1 MLNLELLICLFWDN
15 VLHSTFNNE
24 QQIEHYNQVYNK
36 LAEYGAN
43 INLIVEKSIWDENEI
58 IRDAMQEINGVI
70 VSHYFI
76 KYISNEKDLIAIKPL
91 LFDKSLNFGLV
102 DDNGNSVLH
111 YLFARLNERE
121 RHINQEKIIELFPSL
136 RKFELDEVFRSA
148 YEIYRFAIQFVPN
161 SKRANDS
168 ILLER
173 LKRKNSGADKPF
185 VWLENDLNS
194 VYASIK
200 DIIDAAKATQLS
212 AMEKI
217 SIKNFEKIYEII
229 EKMSKDG
236 SEDFK
241 RECLNK
247 IFELGKLEL
256 EYEKQKND
264 TVKNMNNQNNSLWK
278 KIAIGVGVIVVGAI
292 GAVAASKFDK
302 K

>member
-1 MLNLELLICLFWDN
+1 MNNRDLFDLKNKRLEQVKFNEIMNQTNNGNLDKAKVIE
-15 VLHSTFNNE
+15 VLETIPN
-24 QQIEHYNQVYNK
+24 
-36 LAEYGAN
+36 
-43 INLIVEKSIWDENEI
+43 IVELQ
-58 IRDAMQEINGVI
+58 RT
-70 VSHYFI
+70 Y
-76 KYISNEKDLIAIKPL
+76 
-91 LFDKSLNFGLV
+91 LN
-102 DDNGNSVLH
+102 
-111 YLFARLNERE
+111 
-121 RHINQEKIIELFPSL
+121 
-136 RKFELDEVFRSA
+136 
-148 YEIYRFAIQFVPN
+148 
-161 SKRANDS
+161 
-168 ILLER
+168 
-173 LKRKNSGADKPF
+173 
-185 VWLENDLNS
+185 
-194 VYASIK
+194 SIK

-217 SIKNFEKIYEII
+217 SIKNFERIYEII
-229 EKMSKDG
+229 ERMSKDG

>member
-1 MLNLELLICLFWDN
+1 MNNRDLFDLKNKRLEQVKFNEIMNQTNIGNLDKAKVME
-15 VLHSTFNNE
+15 VLQTIPN
-24 QQIEHYNQVYNK
+24 
-36 LAEYGAN
+36 
-43 INLIVEKSIWDENEI
+43 IVELQ
-58 IRDAMQEINGVI
+58 RT
-70 VSHYFI
+70 Y
-76 KYISNEKDLIAIKPL
+76 
-91 LFDKSLNFGLV
+91 LN
-102 DDNGNSVLH
+102 
-111 YLFARLNERE
+111 
-121 RHINQEKIIELFPSL
+121 
-136 RKFELDEVFRSA
+136 
-148 YEIYRFAIQFVPN
+148 
-161 SKRANDS
+161 
-168 ILLER
+168 
-173 LKRKNSGADKPF
+173 
-185 VWLENDLNS
+185 
-194 VYASIK
+194 SIK

>member
-1 MLNLELLICLFWDN
+1 MNNRDLFDLKNKRLEQVKFNEIMNQTNIGNLDKAKVIE
-15 VLHSTFNNE
+15 VLETIPN
-24 QQIEHYNQVYNK
+24 
-36 LAEYGAN
+36 
-43 INLIVEKSIWDENEI
+43 IVELQ
-58 IRDAMQEINGVI
+58 RT
-70 VSHYFI
+70 Y
-76 KYISNEKDLIAIKPL
+76 
-91 LFDKSLNFGLV
+91 LN
-102 DDNGNSVLH
+102 
-111 YLFARLNERE
+111 
-121 RHINQEKIIELFPSL
+121 
-136 RKFELDEVFRSA
+136 
-148 YEIYRFAIQFVPN
+148 
-161 SKRANDS
+161 
-168 ILLER
+168 
-173 LKRKNSGADKPF
+173 
-185 VWLENDLNS
+185 
-194 VYASIK
+194 SIK

-292 GAVAASKFDK
+292 GAVAASIFDK

>member
-1 MLNLELLICLFWDN
+1 MNNRDLFDLKNKRLEQVKFNEIMNQTNTGNLDKAKVIE
-15 VLHSTFNNE
+15 VLETIPN
-24 QQIEHYNQVYNK
+24 
-36 LAEYGAN
+36 
-43 INLIVEKSIWDENEI
+43 IVELQKT
-58 IRDAMQEINGVI
+58 
-70 VSHYFI
+70 Y
-76 KYISNEKDLIAIKPL
+76 
-91 LFDKSLNFGLV
+91 LN
-102 DDNGNSVLH
+102 
-111 YLFARLNERE
+111 
-121 RHINQEKIIELFPSL
+121 
-136 RKFELDEVFRSA
+136 
-148 YEIYRFAIQFVPN
+148 
-161 SKRANDS
+161 
-168 ILLER
+168 
-173 LKRKNSGADKPF
+173 
-185 VWLENDLNS
+185 
-194 VYASIK
+194 SIK

-217 SIKNFEKIYEII
+217 SIKNFERIYEII
-229 EKMSKDG
+229 ERMSKDG

>member
-1 MLNLELLICLFWDN
+1 MNNRDLFDLKNKRLEQVKFNEIMNQTNIGNLDKAKVME
-15 VLHSTFNNE
+15 VLQTIPN
-24 QQIEHYNQVYNK
+24 
-36 LAEYGAN
+36 
-43 INLIVEKSIWDENEI
+43 IVELQ
-58 IRDAMQEINGVI
+58 RT
-70 VSHYFI
+70 Y
-76 KYISNEKDLIAIKPL
+76 
-91 LFDKSLNFGLV
+91 LN
-102 DDNGNSVLH
+102 
-111 YLFARLNERE
+111 
-121 RHINQEKIIELFPSL
+121 
-136 RKFELDEVFRSA
+136 
-148 YEIYRFAIQFVPN
+148 
-161 SKRANDS
+161 
-168 ILLER
+168 
-173 LKRKNSGADKPF
+173 
-185 VWLENDLNS
+185 
-194 VYASIK
+194 SIK

-217 SIKNFEKIYEII
+217 SIKNFERIYEII
-229 EKMSKDG
+229 ERMSKDG

>member
-1 MLNLELLICLFWDN
+1 MNNRDLFDLKNKRLEQVKFNEIMNQTNNGNLDKAKVIE
-15 VLHSTFNNE
+15 VLETIPN
-24 QQIEHYNQVYNK
+24 
-36 LAEYGAN
+36 
-43 INLIVEKSIWDENEI
+43 IVELQ
-58 IRDAMQEINGVI
+58 RT
-70 VSHYFI
+70 Y
-76 KYISNEKDLIAIKPL
+76 
-91 LFDKSLNFGLV
+91 LN
-102 DDNGNSVLH
+102 
-111 YLFARLNERE
+111 
-121 RHINQEKIIELFPSL
+121 
-136 RKFELDEVFRSA
+136 
-148 YEIYRFAIQFVPN
+148 
-161 SKRANDS
+161 
-168 ILLER
+168 
-173 LKRKNSGADKPF
+173 
-185 VWLENDLNS
+185 
-194 VYASIK
+194 SIK

-217 SIKNFEKIYEII
+217 SIKNFERIYEII
-229 EKMSKDG
+229 ERMSIDG

>member
-1 MLNLELLICLFWDN
+1 MNNRDLFDLKNKRLEQVKFNEIMNQTNIGNLDKAKVME
-15 VLHSTFNNE
+15 VLQTIPN
-24 QQIEHYNQVYNK
+24 
-36 LAEYGAN
+36 
-43 INLIVEKSIWDENEI
+43 IVELQ
-58 IRDAMQEINGVI
+58 RT
-70 VSHYFI
+70 Y
-76 KYISNEKDLIAIKPL
+76 
-91 LFDKSLNFGLV
+91 LNT
-102 DDNGNSVLH
+102 
-111 YLFARLNERE
+111 
-121 RHINQEKIIELFPSL
+121 
-136 RKFELDEVFRSA
+136 
-148 YEIYRFAIQFVPN
+148 
-161 SKRANDS
+161 
-168 ILLER
+168 
-173 LKRKNSGADKPF
+173 
-185 VWLENDLNS
+185 
-194 VYASIK
+194 IK
-200 DIIDAAKATQLS
+200 DIIDSAKATHLS

-292 GAVAASKFDK
+292 GAVAASIFDK

>member
-1 MLNLELLICLFWDN
+1 MNNRDLFDLKNKRLEQVKFNEIMNQTNIGNLDKAKVIE
-15 VLHSTFNNE
+15 VLETIPN
-24 QQIEHYNQVYNK
+24 
-36 LAEYGAN
+36 
-43 INLIVEKSIWDENEI
+43 IVELQ
-58 IRDAMQEINGVI
+58 RT
-70 VSHYFI
+70 Y
-76 KYISNEKDLIAIKPL
+76 
-91 LFDKSLNFGLV
+91 LN
-102 DDNGNSVLH
+102 
-111 YLFARLNERE
+111 
-121 RHINQEKIIELFPSL
+121 
-136 RKFELDEVFRSA
+136 
-148 YEIYRFAIQFVPN
+148 
-161 SKRANDS
+161 
-168 ILLER
+168 
-173 LKRKNSGADKPF
+173 
-185 VWLENDLNS
+185 
-194 VYASIK
+194 SIK

>member
-1 MLNLELLICLFWDN
+1 MNNRDLFDLKNKRLEQVKFNEIMNQTNIGNLDKAKVIE
-15 VLHSTFNNE
+15 VLETIPN
-24 QQIEHYNQVYNK
+24 
-36 LAEYGAN
+36 
-43 INLIVEKSIWDENEI
+43 IVELQ
-58 IRDAMQEINGVI
+58 RT
-70 VSHYFI
+70 Y
-76 KYISNEKDLIAIKPL
+76 
-91 LFDKSLNFGLV
+91 LN
-102 DDNGNSVLH
+102 
-111 YLFARLNERE
+111 
-121 RHINQEKIIELFPSL
+121 
-136 RKFELDEVFRSA
+136 
-148 YEIYRFAIQFVPN
+148 
-161 SKRANDS
+161 
-168 ILLER
+168 
-173 LKRKNSGADKPF
+173 
-185 VWLENDLNS
+185 
-194 VYASIK
+194 SIK

-278 KIAIGVGVIVVGAI
+278 KIAIGLGTIVIVAI
-292 GAVAASKFDK
+292 GAVANSKFDK

>member
-1 MLNLELLICLFWDN
+1 MNNRDLFDLKNKRLEQVKFNEIMNQTNTGNLDKAKVIE
-15 VLHSTFNNE
+15 VLETIPN
-24 QQIEHYNQVYNK
+24 
-36 LAEYGAN
+36 
-43 INLIVEKSIWDENEI
+43 IVELQ
-58 IRDAMQEINGVI
+58 RT
-70 VSHYFI
+70 Y
-76 KYISNEKDLIAIKPL
+76 
-91 LFDKSLNFGLV
+91 LN
-102 DDNGNSVLH
+102 
-111 YLFARLNERE
+111 
-121 RHINQEKIIELFPSL
+121 
-136 RKFELDEVFRSA
+136 
-148 YEIYRFAIQFVPN
+148 
-161 SKRANDS
+161 
-168 ILLER
+168 
-173 LKRKNSGADKPF
+173 
-185 VWLENDLNS
+185 
-194 VYASIK
+194 SIK

-217 SIKNFEKIYEII
+217 SIKNFERIYEII
-229 EKMSKDG
+229 ERMSKDG

>member
-1 MLNLELLICLFWDN
+1 MNNRDLFDLKNKRLEQVKFNEIMNQTNIGNLDKAKVME
-15 VLHSTFNNE
+15 VLQTIPN
-24 QQIEHYNQVYNK
+24 
-36 LAEYGAN
+36 
-43 INLIVEKSIWDENEI
+43 IVELQ
-58 IRDAMQEINGVI
+58 RT
-70 VSHYFI
+70 Y
-76 KYISNEKDLIAIKPL
+76 
-91 LFDKSLNFGLV
+91 LNT
-102 DDNGNSVLH
+102 
-111 YLFARLNERE
+111 
-121 RHINQEKIIELFPSL
+121 
-136 RKFELDEVFRSA
+136 
-148 YEIYRFAIQFVPN
+148 
-161 SKRANDS
+161 
-168 ILLER
+168 
-173 LKRKNSGADKPF
+173 
-185 VWLENDLNS
+185 
-194 VYASIK
+194 IK